1 MPMFKNYIN
10 SLLDQT
16 IYYKDEDWVI
26 IAEIP
31 SKPGYFTQWENF
43 EEARENMIDLI
54 ETLMIEDIKAW
65 KIDLVK
71 DFSMNK
77 EVEHA

>member
-1 MPMFKNYIN
+1 MFKNYID
-10 SLLDQT
+10 SLLDKT
-16 IYYKDEDWVI
+16 IYYKDEDWVV
-26 IAEIP
+26 IAKIP
-31 SKPGYFTQWENF
+31 DKPGYFTQWENF

-77 EVEHA
+77 EVEYA